1 MLINK
6 VVKGVLVRAIGKQS
20 IARAFGGPNGIPTLA
35 PFPRDEGHGYYLDP
49 EDVAKR
55 LMRVISLHDKVKQR
69 QELSLNK
76 TWHNLGVDDLTKVEL
91 FLEIEKEF
99 DMEFADE
106 DVERFKNIHEAVEHV
121 ARSFHAR

>member
-1 MLINK
+1 MIIS
-6 VVKGVLVRAIGKQS
+6 RFARC
-20 IARAFGGPNGIPTLA
+20 IAARGLTKPSMMRAFGGPNGIPTLA
-35 PFPRDEGHGYYLDP
+35 PFPRDDGHGYYLDP

-55 LMRVISLHDKVKQR
+55 VFRVIAMHDKVKKP
-69 QELSLNK
+69 EEMSLNK
-76 TWHNLGVDDLTKVEL
+76 TWYSLGVDDLTKVEL